1 MMKPPSVRIT
11 HRVDNPVLI
20 MPKEGTARLSRGD
33 AGLESAVDCAISSPS
48 LPASS
53 CPDCHARHQHQKQP
67 WNENCKQARECNL
80 LPLPVRVNGNLR
92 ATGTAKNC
100 AAFLGRWRGRGRR
113 RATCIKLHSVTP
125 SLTYPPPFAAQH
137 SRESPDFPSC
147 RNFVGTLMLKNL
159 CGRLISRRRRTGEVG
174 STSHTIPW
182 TARYLFCTQ
191 TNRQGHQEFST
202 STTRDLGPTE
212 GLKVEGRGERQKLAP
227 SLPSTAGGRQKSPL

>member
-1 MMKPPSVRIT
+1 MNAPGSETPVKKPMMKPPSVRIT

-113 RATCIKLHSVTP
+113 RATCIKLHSVTHIP
-125 SLTYPPPFAAQH
+125 SSFRCTALTRKPRF
-137 SRESPDFPSC
+137 
-147 RNFVGTLMLKNL
+147 
-159 CGRLISRRRRTGEVG
+159 
-174 STSHTIPW
+174 
-182 TARYLFCTQ
+182 YL
-191 TNRQGHQEFST
+191 
-202 STTRDLGPTE
+202 L
-212 GLKVEGRGERQKLAP
+212 
-227 SLPSTAGGRQKSPL
+227 